1 MRHILTTI
9 LSIFIITVNAQV
21 AMPHN
26 GAPTRINHT
35 WQDVTLSEV
44 LRTISQESQDYHIHY
59 IHEQLDSILVNAKI
73 QNMTVPNAIAK
84 VTKGK
89 PVKVKMKNNDIFIQ
103 YTQEEETK

>member
-1 MRHILTTI
+1 MRLLLTTI
-9 LSIFIITVNAQV
+9 LSIFIITMNAQV

-84 VTKGK
+84 VYVDNYDGTAYYYYYEY
-89 PVKVKMKNNDIFIQ
+89 PSD
-103 YTQEEETK
+103 YDY